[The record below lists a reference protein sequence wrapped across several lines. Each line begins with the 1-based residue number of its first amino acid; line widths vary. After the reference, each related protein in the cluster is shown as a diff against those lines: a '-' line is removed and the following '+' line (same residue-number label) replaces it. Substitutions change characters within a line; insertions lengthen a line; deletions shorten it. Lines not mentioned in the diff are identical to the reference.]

1 MAKRIFEVTVT
12 KTIMLELDDAVI
24 NAVDDEWRSQLY
36 NLHEPEEIASM
47 IGRCMVLFGSELSSL
62 DGWADQPDSNA
73 RILETVDEDV
83 EAQEVSASNTAS
95 TRQGRA

>member
-1 MAKRIFEVTVT
+1 MAKRVFEVTVK
-12 KTIMLELDDAVI
+12 KTIMLELDDAVINAVI

-36 NLHEPEEIASM
+36 NLHEPEEIAEM
-47 IGRCMVLFGSELSSL
+47 IGRCMVLFGSDLSDL
-62 DGWADQPDSNA
+62 DGWADQPKENA

-95 TRQGRA
+95 T

>member
-12 KTIMLELDDAVI
+12 KTIKLELDDAVI

-36 NLHEPEEIASM
+36 NLHEPEEIAEM
-47 IGRCMVLFGSELSSL
+47 IGRCMVLFGSDLSDL
-62 DGWADQPDSNA
+62 DGWADQPKENA

-83 EAQEVSASNTAS
+83 EAQEVSASNTAR
-95 TRQGRA
+95 T